1 MTNIHRRIT
10 HEASQPYI
18 KDESTSLT
26 HHLER
31 IGADPLTK
39 RICESLILAL
49 KDKNELA
56 TELYE
61 ENDKLKE
68 MLKELVK

>member
-1 MTNIHRRIT
+1 MNIHQRLT
-10 HEASQPYI
+10 HDLSQRYI

-49 KDKNELA
+49 KDKSELCTA
-56 TELYE
+56 LFE
-61 ENDKLKE
+61 ENERLKAV
-68 MLKELVK
+68 VK

>member
-1 MTNIHRRIT
+1 MNIHQRLT
-10 HEASQPYI
+10 HDLSQPYI

-31 IGADPLTK
+31 IGADTFTK
-39 RICESLILAL
+39 RYVESLILAL
-49 KDKNELA
+49 KDKNALA
-56 TELYE
+56 NELYA

-68 MLKELVK
+68 ALKELAK